1 MDLEQTLTP
10 AEGAQVTPEAPAD
23 TAADSQLTPEDQAAK
38 AEDDEWDK
46 VTGEVFPGLKSKQE
60 KKADEQAQPDEKPEA
75 GEAPAAGADAKK
87 SDEKPGAGDAAAAK
101 GDEDGGKSEDEEDA
115 DADGGPDVS
124 AIGSRV
130 TARQEAQRVESVKSD
145 IREKLFADVPSELK
159 DADGDPIKGVEDVQK
174 LINPRTGQPFT
185 EQEAGVWLLAAQ
197 SQLNQKLA
205 ETDKEVAR
213 VAEVNMDLK
222 DQADMVLY
230 NYGELLKVKPELGKE
245 VWAEFE
251 KTLVKD
257 PKSGIITKAP
267 ISLERFYE
275 LALKPYVELAKKLE
289 ADAAAEAKAETDRK
303 AAEEQAKLK
312 VRQDRS
318 DIYGG
323 GKPDAGLSDEDKEWA
338 EAANAVFGPLK
349 R

>member
-1 MDLEQTLTP
+1 
-10 AEGAQVTPEAPAD
+10 
-23 TAADSQLTPEDQAAK
+23 
-38 AEDDEWDK
+38 
-46 VTGEVFPGLKSKQE
+46 
-60 KKADEQAQPDEKPEA
+60 
-75 GEAPAAGADAKK
+75 
-87 SDEKPGAGDAAAAK
+87 
-101 GDEDGGKSEDEEDA
+101 
-115 DADGGPDVS
+115 
-124 AIGSRV
+124 
-130 TARQEAQRVESVKSD
+130 
-145 IREKLFADVPSELK
+145 
-159 DADGDPIKGVEDVQK
+159 VQK

-323 GKPDAGLSDEDKEWA
+323 GKPDAGLSDEDKEWGRGSQRCLRA
-338 EAANAVFGPLK
+338 AKKVGGNNARARINMGREAGRGDIQPVARPH
-349 R
+349 RS

>member
-145 IREKLFADVPSELK
+145 IRESCLPMSRPS
-159 DADGDPIKGVEDVQK
+159 
-174 LINPRTGQPFT
+174 
-185 EQEAGVWLLAAQ
+185 
-197 SQLNQKLA
+197 
-205 ETDKEVAR
+205 
-213 VAEVNMDLK
+213 
-222 DQADMVLY
+222 
-230 NYGELLKVKPELGKE
+230 
-245 VWAEFE
+245 
-251 KTLVKD
+251 
-257 PKSGIITKAP
+257 
-267 ISLERFYE
+267 
-275 LALKPYVELAKKLE
+275 
-289 ADAAAEAKAETDRK
+289 
-303 AAEEQAKLK
+303 
-312 VRQDRS
+312 
-318 DIYGG
+318 
-323 GKPDAGLSDEDKEWA
+323 
-338 EAANAVFGPLK
+338 
-349 R
+349 